1 MAPSWAGPSKT
12 LNIRK
17 KEKKGKKKKSY
28 NRSSTMYRAK
38 IKKGGKIQVG
48 VARDPEKS
56 IEEYIRN
63 KRKTKQSVWCAP

>member
-1 MAPSWAGPSKT
+1 
-12 LNIRK
+12 
-17 KEKKGKKKKSY
+17 
-28 NRSSTMYRAK
+28 MYRAK